1 MPFYNKRRLILI
13 KMDDRF
19 ISVDN
24 IPSGRYSNSVTK
36 MRQSEQTKN
45 AILDA
50 ANRVLVQAGAESFTL
65 EAVALEANVS
75 KGGLLYHFASKNALI
90 SGMIARSIERIDAT
104 LSEEIE
110 RANGDYLTAYIRAS
124 FRTMADPEQV
134 SRAIQAAIVRDPALL
149 NPLRERFER
158 IQLEMMQR
166 APTPALGLLV
176 RLSMD
181 GMWFSEQYQFAPPD
195 SSQREELQ
203 SLLMKIVRDQTARTG
218 GIE

>member
-1 MPFYNKRRLILI
+1 MPFYNRRRLILI

-24 IPSGRYSNSVTK
+24 IPSGRYSYAVIK
-36 MRQSEQTKN
+36 IRQSEQTKN

-195 SSQREELQ
+195 SRQREELQ

>member
-1 MPFYNKRRLILI
+1 
-13 KMDDRF
+13 MDDRF

-24 IPSGRYSNSVTK
+24 IPSGRYSNAVIK

>member
-1 MPFYNKRRLILI
+1 
-13 KMDDRF
+13 MDDRF

-65 EAVALEANVS
+65 EAVATEANVS

-110 RANGDYLTAYIRAS
+110 RANGDYLTAYICAS

-158 IQLEMMQR
+158 IQFEMMQR

-195 SSQREELQ
+195 SRQREELQ